1 MLDFEEGW
9 ANNDDGSNKEPREI
23 RSLFVEESDRVFE
36 FAIAIVG
43 EQIMPVACRNAITL
57 EMAEMHHEPPSPNRF
72 MEALRMAEWY
82 GQNPEVFTEC
92 KVSNE
97 EIGRAR
103 GSEYG

>member
-1 MLDFEEGW
+1 MLDFEDNW
-9 ANNDDGSNKEPREI
+9 ADNTPNKEPREI
-23 RSLFVEESDRVFE
+23 RSLFVEESDRIFE

-57 EMAEMHHEPPSPNRF
+57 ETIDVQHEPPSPTRF

-82 GQNPEVFTEC
+82 GQNQEVFTEC
-92 KVSNE
+92 KVSKG

-103 GSEYG
+103 GSEHG